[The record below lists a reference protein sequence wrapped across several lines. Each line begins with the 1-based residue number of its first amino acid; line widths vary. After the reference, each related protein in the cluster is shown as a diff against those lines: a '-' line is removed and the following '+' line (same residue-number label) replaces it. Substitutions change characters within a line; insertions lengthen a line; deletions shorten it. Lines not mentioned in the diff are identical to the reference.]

1 MAVSL
6 SASSS
11 AFKNG
16 TCPLDSCLTDE
27 PGRWAALVWDNCY
40 PDCLVQSLCYNFTVT
55 HFPVTM
61 LPNKSSFY
69 FGCYFFFNVTG
80 LCLLS

>member
-1 MAVSL
+1 MCSHEAVAQWQFLSL

-40 PDCLVQSLCYNFTVT
+40 PDCSVQSLFVIIS
-55 HFPVTM
+55 
-61 LPNKSSFY
+61 L
-69 FGCYFFFNVTG
+69 
-80 LCLLS
+80 